1 MVEDKDKYKE
11 KHLNNSTEH
20 LAWWGRE
27 RSAKRVTVSPAEAIS
42 GPLYKPPPC
51 APLYIFVQTT
61 PLYIFAHLCTSLY
74 RPLPPTFPEHISQ
87 WSSGRGRTIG
97 TSAPEPPPR
106 LAYLVA
112 RLGVFCCSIYAHF

>member
-1 MVEDKDKYKE
+1 MA
-11 KHLNNSTEH
+11 LTEH

-51 APLYIFVQTT
+51 APLYIFV
-61 PLYIFAHLCTSLY
+61 HLCTK
-74 RPLPPTFPEHISQ
+74 PPPTFPEQISQ
-87 WSSGRGRTIG
+87 WSSGRTIG
-97 TSAPEPPPR
+97 TSAPEPPSS

-112 RLGVFCCSIYAHF
+112 RLGALCCLRQLDNSVVLDNLSTSSAPPAGALVVKRV